1 MNMYYLSYYGA
12 HRERKKRASSQL
24 SLTRLLFRAIRR
36 RSICIAL
43 TLFLPICA
51 VAAPLMV
58 TVNTEA
64 LSGME
69 GLLAFDLIDGG
80 PSTSDVTISG
90 FISNGNLGTTT
101 ASGAVTGQLPGIVKF
116 SDTEFFNELTQQI
129 AFGTSLSF
137 IFDTATRAPATGSFP
152 DSFALF
158 ILDPLTGR
166 SLFPSSDPSGSDA
179 LLLWSSDLP
188 NAMTL
193 YDAAGVQ
200 ISVAAVPEPG
210 TISLLLMGGMLLVMR
225 RIHWQRRAAA
235 SQITFG
241 CAAAIC
247 RGSPRACLLYLAIL
261 GIANTPGAWAADVTA
276 TTDIKKGPL
285 LLNRTTN
292 TFDSTVTITNTGSS
306 SYGAPLRLAVVVTPS
321 TVSLANGTGVSA
333 DGKAFIEIPLPNG
346 ALNQGQSVR
355 TTIKLHNL
363 PKVAFS
369 VAFTVDATPAG
380 NNSLPP
386 DPGPAGAIPLLGIDS
401 DRDGVRDDIQRY
413 IALTYPGSPD
423 TVQAL
428 RILAVT
434 YQDML
439 KIPAGSL
446 SAAKTVNDKAW
457 RNRSCLVYLYGAS
470 EGHRRAKQLFAEYFN
485 TLPRYKAWAAQDD
498 LLAGQSFESPRNRST
513 TCDFAV
519 TTRR

>member
-1 MNMYYLSYYGA
+1 MTIFYHDQQVPEN
-12 HRERKKRASSQL
+12 QL
-24 SLTRLLFRAIRR
+24 QH
-36 RSICIAL
+36 RSICAGINPAKHAFMHWLICL
-43 TLFLPICA
+43 TVVLLLPLA
-51 VAAPLMV
+51 ASAAPILV
-58 TVNTEA
+58 TIETPLLA
-64 LSGME
+64 GQSGH
-69 GLLAFDLIDGG
+69 LAFDLIDGG
-80 PSTSDVTISG
+80 APGNSITVTG
-90 FISNGNLGTTT
+90 FASNGTLGNFVT
-101 ASGAVTGQLPGIVKF
+101 SGAVTGQLPNSITL
-116 SDTEFFNELTQQI
+116 SDTAFFTELLQSFTFGTRLSFFFNT
-129 AFGTSLSF
+129 
-137 IFDTATRAPATGSFP
+137 TGLPPGPTGFP
-152 DSFALF
+152 DSFAVFL
-158 ILDPLTGR
+158 LDSLTGL
-166 SLFPSSDPSGSDA
+166 SLLSTSDPTGSDA
-179 LLLWSSDLP
+179 LLLWSADAPGAL
-188 NAMTL
+188 TV

-200 ISVAAVPEPG
+200 VIVNAVPEPG
-210 TISLLLMGGMLLVMR
+210 TISLMSFGAALLAMR
-225 RIHWQRRAAA
+225 YARRKRRAVAA
-235 SQITFG
+235 DFTSGTTG
-241 CAAAIC
+241 PGWC
-247 RGSPRACLLYLAIL
+247 RTPAIL
-261 GIANTPGAWAADVTA
+261 LALTMLAMVQSPASHAADVTT
-276 TTDIKKGPL
+276 TTDVKKGPL
-285 LLNRTTN
+285 ILNRNSN
-292 TFDSTVTITNTGSS
+292 TFDSTVTLTNIGSS
-306 SYGAPLRLAVVVTPS
+306 SYGAPLRLTVVVTPS
-321 TVSLANGTGVSA
+321 VVSLANGTGVSA

-428 RILAVT
+428 RVLAVT

-439 KIPAGSL
+439 KVPAGSVTT
-446 SAAKTVNDKAW
+446 AKAVNDKAW

-485 TLPRYKAWAAQDD
+485 TLPRYKAWATQDD

-519 TTRR
+519 TPRR